1 VVKDETN
8 QQINESAI
16 DSSISDIVLSVNKLK
31 LALADDSLTV
41 KQENNLIEKQETTK
55 TTQEQ
60 IKCETLTDLKHQDD
74 DDDQDNDDEND
85 NNDENNN
92 EDNSLNGA
100 TGDDDTKYKLE
111 NSFKLE
117 AMKIIKSLQLE
128 NESSLSTLQSCLLKF
143 TANEILSDKIKCENC
158 TKKHQ
163 KLNNNNTTNIYTRA
177 IKQYL
182 ICELPAVLTIHLKR
196 FQQHGYRLEKSN
208 KHIIFPLI
216 LDMSPYTSKMCI
228 NIRRDQRN
236 HSDPVLYSLYGIVEH
251 SGRLNSGHY
260 TAYVKAQNRENNPK
274 QTITTT
280 TRSNLFLGNQR
291 LCHLNMMLKK
301 WNGQTLVDTNNNSLE
316 KETNM
321 HHNYHHNHHQINSSN
336 NEATNITD
344 ELNVDGGGDRWFYIS
359 DSHVTEVNVAKVL
372 KAQAYILFYERIE

>member
-128 NESSLSTLQSCLLKF
+128 
-143 TANEILSDKIKCENC
+143 
-158 TKKHQ
+158 
-163 KLNNNNTTNIYTRA
+163 
-177 IKQYL
+177 
-182 ICELPAVLTIHLKR
+182 
-196 FQQHGYRLEKSN
+196 
-208 KHIIFPLI
+208 
-216 LDMSPYTSKMCI
+216 
-228 NIRRDQRN
+228 
-236 HSDPVLYSLYGIVEH
+236 
-251 SGRLNSGHY
+251 
-260 TAYVKAQNRENNPK
+260 
-274 QTITTT
+274 
-280 TRSNLFLGNQR
+280 
-291 LCHLNMMLKK
+291 
-301 WNGQTLVDTNNNSLE
+301 
-316 KETNM
+316 
-321 HHNYHHNHHQINSSN
+321 
-336 NEATNITD
+336 
-344 ELNVDGGGDRWFYIS
+344 
-359 DSHVTEVNVAKVL
+359 
-372 KAQAYILFYERIE
+372 